1 MRSAKVTAALEA
13 IAPLHLAEAWDNVG
27 WIVGAGDEVTRALLC
42 IDYTRAVQDEAD
54 ALGCDLVIAYHPVI
68 FEGLKRVSP
77 DSLIGHALRRGRAIY
92 CPHTAL
98 DVAPRGTNAVL
109 ADAVGM
115 TSSEPLRAID
125 PKRARNDAERK
136 LGLGLVGP
144 VQKTTRRELV
154 AKTKR
159 ALALDHALVSGPLDE
174 PCERVAV
181 AAGSAGEMIKD
192 AAKAGSHVY
201 VTGEVR
207 HHDALWAAAAGM
219 TVVCLRHSASER
231 AVLSRVKEALA
242 MSVPELVVS
251 LSERDRDPFD
261 PL

>member
-1 MRSAKVTAALEA
+1 MRTNEVSAALEA
-13 IAPLHLAEAWDNVG
+13 IAPLHLAEGWDNVG
-27 WIVGAGDEVTRALLC
+27 WIVGAGDEVRRAILC

-54 ALGCDLVIAYHPVI
+54 ALECDLVIAYHPVI
-68 FEGLKRVSP
+68 FEGLKRIAP
-77 DSLIGHALRRGRAIY
+77 DSLVGHALRRGRAIY

-98 DVAPRGTNAVL
+98 DVAPNGTNAVL
-109 ADAVGM
+109 ADAVEM
-115 TSSEPLRAID
+115 TTREPLRAID

-136 LGLGLVGP
+136 LGLGLVGS
-144 VQKTTRRELV
+144 VATTTRRELV

-159 ALALDHALVSGPLDE
+159 ALSLDHALVSGPLDA

-181 AAGSAGEMIKD
+181 AAGAGEMIKD
-192 AAKAGSHVY
+192 AVKARADVY

-231 AVLSRVKEALA
+231 AVLSRVKDALA
-242 MSVPELVVS
+242 QTVPTLVVS
-251 LSERDRDPFD
+251 ISERDKDPFD

>member
-1 MRSAKVTAALEA
+1 MKTNEVSEALEA
-13 IAPLHLAEAWDNVG
+13 IAPLHLAEGWDNVG
-27 WIVGAGDEVTRALLC
+27 WIVGASDELRRAILC
-42 IDYTRAVQDEAD
+42 IDYTRAVQEEAD
-54 ALGCDLVIAYHPVI
+54 ALDCDLVIAYHPVI
-68 FEGLKRVSP
+68 FEGLKRITP
-77 DSLIGHALRRGRAIY
+77 DSLVGHALRRGRAIY

-98 DVAPRGTNAVL
+98 DVAPNGTNAVL

-115 TSSEPLRAID
+115 TASDPLRAVD
-125 PKRARNDAERK
+125 PKRARNDAERR

-144 VQKTTRRELV
+144 VATTTRRELV

-159 ALALDHALVSGPLDE
+159 ALSLDHALVSGPLDA

-181 AAGSAGEMIKD
+181 AAGAAGEMIKD
-192 AAKAGSHVY
+192 AVKARADVY

-207 HHDALWAAAAGM
+207 HHDALWAAAAGV

-231 AVLSRVKEALA
+231 AVLSRVKDALA
-242 MSVPELVVS
+242 RSVPELVVS
-251 LSERDRDPFD
+251 ISERDKDPFD